1 MMRAGASVDAQRLS
15 IIRSERGVRYLTP
28 AYLKAKRKRG
38 TALGTDHP
46 LLVLHKIA
54 ERKANTQACS
64 KLSLSLDQ
72 QSFYAEAHKLSAANK
87 WSEAAEK
94 LREAQTL
101 RHEAQQVEAEYEKR
115 AAQHLLAMQRT
126 LSAAALLEATSD
138 THTEAHAV
146 EVAECCEVADT
157 QHSDKVPSAP
167 SADGLELAAH
177 LSANAP
183 GLCCSTYAADPYSP
197 LRQRGGVSS

>member
-15 IIRSERGVRYLTP
+15 VIRSERGQRYLTP

-46 LLVLHKIA
+46 LLVLHKRA

-72 QSFYAEAHKLSAANK
+72 SSFYAEAHKLSAAHK
-87 WSEAAEK
+87 WSEAADK

-101 RHEAQQVEAEYEKR
+101 RHKAEQVEAEYEKR

-126 LSAAALLEATSD
+126 LSAVALLEATSD
-138 THTEAHAV
+138 THTEAV
-146 EVAECCEVADT
+146 EVAECCDVADT
-157 QHSDKVPSAP
+157 QHSDTVHSSP

-197 LRQRGGVSS
+197 LRQKGGVSS